1 MKKIYLLTKLI
12 FHFSNLTL
20 IFLYLYP
27 GSIFGWL
34 VYGDFQKQPSITSD
48 FIVSSNHIYAFL
60 VLTILGVLSFEKT
73 KTKILFKYLFSIS
86 IILEFSHVIIPE
98 RSFQYAD
105 LFGNFLGV
113 LLVFLV
119 INFYQYFKNQK

>member
-1 MKKIYLLTKLI
+1 MKKIYLFTKLI

-48 FIVSSNHIYAFL
+48 FIVSSNHLYVTIYFSFIKQ
-60 VLTILGVLSFEKT
+60 TIQ
-73 KTKILFKYLFSIS
+73 I
-86 IILEFSHVIIPE
+86 
-98 RSFQYAD
+98 
-105 LFGNFLGV
+105 
-113 LLVFLV
+113 
-119 INFYQYFKNQK
+119 

>member
-1 MKKIYLLTKLI
+1 MKKIYLFTKLI
-12 FHFSNLTL
+12 FHFSNVTL
-20 IFLYLYP
+20 LFLYLYP

-48 FIVSSNHIYAFL
+48 FIVSSNHVYAFI
-60 VLTILGVLSFEKT
+60 VLTILGVLSFEKN
-73 KTKILFKYLFSIS
+73 KIKILFKYLFSIS
-86 IILEFSHVIIPE
+86 VILELCHEIIPE
-98 RSFQYAD
+98 RSFQYED

-119 INFYQYFKNQK
+119 FNFYQYFKNQK

>member
-1 MKKIYLLTKLI
+1 MKKISLFTKLI

-20 IFLYLYP
+20 LILYLYP

-34 VYGDFQKQPSITSD
+34 VYGDLQKQPSITSD
-48 FIVSSNHIYAFL
+48 FIVSSNHVYAFL
-60 VLTILGVLSFEKT
+60 FLTILGVISFK
-73 KTKILFKYLFSIS
+73 KNKIKILFKYLFSIS
-86 IILEFSHVIIPE
+86 IILELCHGIIPE
-98 RSFQYAD
+98 RTFQYSD
-105 LFGNFLGV
+105 LFGNILGV

>member
-1 MKKIYLLTKLI
+1 MKKISLFTKLI
-12 FHFSNLTL
+12 FHFSNVTL
-20 IFLYLYP
+20 LFLYLYP

-48 FIVSSNHIYAFL
+48 FIVSSNHVYAFI
-60 VLTILGVLSFEKT
+60 VLTILGVLSFEKN
-73 KTKILFKYLFSIS
+73 KIKILFKYLFSIS
-86 IILEFSHVIIPE
+86 VILELCHEIIPE
-98 RSFQYAD
+98 RSFQYED

-119 INFYQYFKNQK
+119 FNFYQYFKNQK

>member
-48 FIVSSNHIYAFL
+48 FIVSFNHVYAFL
-60 VLTILGVLSFEKT
+60 VLTILGILTFEKT

-86 IILEFSHVIIPE
+86 IILELSHGIIPE

-119 INFYQYFKNQK
+119 FNFYQYFKNQK

>member
-1 MKKIYLLTKLI
+1 MKKISLFTKLT
-12 FHFSNLTL
+12 FHFSNVILL
-20 IFLYLYP
+20 ILYLYP
-27 GSIFGWL
+27 GSIFGWV

>member
-1 MKKIYLLTKLI
+1 MKKIYLFTKLI
-12 FHFSNLTL
+12 FHFSNVTL
-20 IFLYLYP
+20 LFLYLYP

-48 FIVSSNHIYAFL
+48 FIVSSNHVYAFL
-60 VLTILGVLSFEKT
+60 VLTILGVLSFEKN
-73 KTKILFKYLFSIS
+73 KIKILFKYLFSIS
-86 IILEFSHVIIPE
+86 VILELCHEIIPE
-98 RSFQYAD
+98 RSFQYED

-119 INFYQYFKNQK
+119 FNFYQYFKNQK

>member
-1 MKKIYLLTKLI
+1 MKKIYLFTKLI
-12 FHFSNLTL
+12 FHFLNVTL
-20 IFLYLYP
+20 LFLYLYP

-48 FIVSSNHIYAFL
+48 FIVSSNHVYAFL
-60 VLTILGVLSFEKT
+60 VLTILGVLSFEKN
-73 KTKILFKYLFSIS
+73 KIKILFKYLFSIS
-86 IILEFSHVIIPE
+86 VILELCHEIIPE
-98 RSFQYAD
+98 RSFQYED

-119 INFYQYFKNQK
+119 FNFYQYFKNQK